1 VYDHGPRVLFFH
13 GCDLVASIDTAE
25 RALRG
30 LHRAARSGRWDDQP
44 GYGEARTRTA
54 LTEAPMLAE
63 LLTAALDR
71 AREAAVA
78 LSAEASLYRAPD
90 EKASA

>member
-1 VYDHGPRVLFFH
+1 
-13 GCDLVASIDTAE
+13 
-25 RALRG
+25 
-30 LHRAARSGRWDDQP
+30 
-44 GYGEARTRTA
+44 
-54 LTEAPMLAE
+54 MLAE